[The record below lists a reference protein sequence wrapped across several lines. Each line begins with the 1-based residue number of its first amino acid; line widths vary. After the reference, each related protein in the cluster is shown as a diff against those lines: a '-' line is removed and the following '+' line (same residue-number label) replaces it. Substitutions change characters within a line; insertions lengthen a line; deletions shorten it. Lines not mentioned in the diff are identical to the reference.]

1 MYIYI
6 YIYMVYI
13 CIYMYVYIYICIYI
27 HMYLYICIYIY
38 HLSIYQSIYLSI
50 YLSITHVHTVESM
63 EQNSGFKKHT
73 NQYHLGFVFCVY
85 IILFVAFILDVPC
98 SLCRVP
104 VKSICRE
111 NDFRFEIYYMNKA

>member
-1 MYIYI
+1 
-6 YIYMVYI
+6 
-13 CIYMYVYIYICIYI
+13 
-27 HMYLYICIYIY
+27 MYLYICIYIY
-38 HLSIYQSIYLSI
+38 HLSIYLSI

-111 NDFRFEIYYMNKA
+111 NDFRFEIYYMNKAQSDEVNTAFLSR

>member
-1 MYIYI
+1 MYIYVCI
-6 YIYMVYI
+6 YLYMYIYS
-13 CIYMYVYIYICIYI
+13 YVSI
-27 HMYLYICIYIY
+27 YLYLY
-38 HLSIYQSIYLSI
+38 LSSIYQSIYLSI
-50 YLSITHVHTVESM
+50 YLSITHVHIVESM

-111 NDFRFEIYYMNKA
+111 NDFRFEIYYMNKAQSDEVNTTFLSR